1 MSLEKLLAKNMQR
14 FGTKNLNETQNGRI
28 TQLMLE
34 QINTYEEPDPY
45 TDNYLQRNVP
55 AAEWQIDGFTAP
67 EINNMSDSGKTSFK
81 DAYRTYMDLAN
92 GMVGKT
98 LIVFKNAT
106 SIDNCVFDPKN
117 VYLRIVI
124 QSSYVPGPKAKDVA
138 ATGIMGQESYI
149 KIWETKQATR
159 NFELATKTAVLKLED
174 NPRAGVKQAS
184 ISLVLDKAADISDP
198 AGGFVSAAGEYS
210 IGMDYS
216 VRRGGAV
223 IGYCPINFSG
233 DSVHKTEGWGTVL
246 VSGGY
251 PTANSW

>member
-1 MSLEKLLAKNMQR
+1 MSLEKILAENMLR
-14 FGTKNLNETQNGRI
+14 FGSKNLTEWDQRRLNQI
-28 TQLMLE
+28 LSE
-34 QINTYEEPDPY
+34 QKIDRDIDPS
-45 TDNYLQRNVP
+45 
-55 AAEWQIDGFTAP
+55 EWNIPGFTAP
-67 EINNMSDSGKTSFK
+67 PVRLLSGIDGPKGKAFF
-81 DAYRTYMDLAN
+81 DAYRAYMDFSTGL
-92 GMVGKT
+92 VGKT
-98 LIVFKNAT
+98 LLVYTPDKVTKINDIVL
-106 SIDNCVFDPKN
+106 DPAD
-117 VYLRIVI
+117 VIQRIVI

-174 NPRAGVKQAS
+174 NPPAGVKQSS
-184 ISLVLDKAADISDP
+184 ISLILDKGGDISDP
-198 AGGFVSAAGEYS
+198 AGGFVSCGGEYS
-210 IGMDYS
+210 IGMDYA
-216 VRRGGAV
+216 VRKGGAI